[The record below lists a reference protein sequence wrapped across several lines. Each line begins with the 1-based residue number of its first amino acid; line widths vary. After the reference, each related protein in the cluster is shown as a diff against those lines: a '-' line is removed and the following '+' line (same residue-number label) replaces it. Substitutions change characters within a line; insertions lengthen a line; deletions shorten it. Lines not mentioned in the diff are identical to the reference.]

1 MIRRRRHRPEPL
13 RVKGVKVTM
22 TPAPDDAELAAQALL
37 ETLCGHLEGSHD
49 RGKGSEPEKGT
60 TAYYRALAD
69 RIEQTRQA
77 EKLQALR
84 YLVYAEQQLQ
94 GHDMEHL
101 SETESGLY
109 GLQAAVDREGGE
121 LKKRWQHCMADIM
134 VKKIGALD
142 AAAVVVPEETIL
154 NS

>member
-1 MIRRRRHRPEPL
+1 MIRRRQHRPERL

-22 TPAPDDAELAAQALL
+22 TPTPDDAELAAQALL

-49 RGKGSEPEKGT
+49 RGKGGEPEKGT

-77 EKLQALR
+77 EKLQVLR

-101 SETESGLY
+101 SETERGLY

-121 LKKRWQHCMADIM
+121 LKKRWQHCIA
-134 VKKIGALD
+134 
-142 AAAVVVPEETIL
+142 ECIL
-154 NS
+154 LQDSEPSNEKTNN

>member
-1 MIRRRRHRPEPL
+1 MDGFMIRRRQHRPEPL

-22 TPAPDDAELAAQALL
+22 TPMPEDAELAAQALL

-49 RGKGSEPEKGT
+49 RGKGGEPEKGT
-60 TAYYRALAD
+60 TAYYRLLAD

-77 EKLQALR
+77 EKLQAKR

-94 GHDMEHL
+94 DHDMEHL
-101 SETESGLY
+101 SETERGLY

-121 LKKRWQHCMADIM
+121 LKKRWQHCIA
-134 VKKIGALD
+134 
-142 AAAVVVPEETIL
+142 ECIL
-154 NS
+154 LQASEPSNEKTNN